1 MTSIPGSAD
10 YHRGFTA
17 ILLVALL
24 FLLSFSVQAQE
35 VGRFQFVHGTVELQR
50 GGLTLRA
57 EREMVI
63 HEGDVLV
70 TAAASSAQLR
80 MVDGALLALRP
91 RSELKIE
98 AYRFQDADT
107 DTSLVNLAR
116 GSLRSVTGAL
126 GHARPENVKIETP
139 VATMGIRG
147 TDMDTFVP
155 PPVEGQDEPPEA
167 VLRVNSGRGTMASA
181 GVLLEVPAGSIAQVV
196 EGEAPRFVPALP
208 RSARALEGTDNG
220 GADTDEVEPQPDAV
234 DPDESTSPNLGE
246 LGIRELPEA
255 LNRTLQQ
262 NETRIIIK

>member
-1 MTSIPGSAD
+1 MISIPGSVD
-10 YHRGFTA
+10 WRLKPVVT
-17 ILLVALL
+17 LLAAWLL
-24 FLLSFSVQAQE
+24 LLSFAVQAQE
-35 VGRFQFVHGTVELQR
+35 VGRFQFVHGTVDVQR
-50 GGLTLRA
+50 NGATLKA
-57 EREMVI
+57 QREMVI
-63 HEGDVLV
+63 HEGDTLV

-98 AYRFQDADT
+98 AYRFQDADS

-126 GHARPENVKIETP
+126 GHARPDNVKIETP

-196 EGEAPRFVPALP
+196 EGEVPRFVPALP
-208 RSARALEGTDNG
+208 RSARALEGGNNSNDSDETESRP
-220 GADTDEVEPQPDAV
+220 GAMDQDSV
-234 DPDESTSPNLGE
+234 SPSLGE

-255 LNRTLQQ
+255 MNRGLQQ
-262 NETRIIIK
+262 DGVRVIIK